1 MKSKITLGLSVLLM
15 LTACNHSEKLPNGE
29 EKLSTDIINNPASA
43 SGRKSAESPAFNFAE
58 DRHHFGEVSEG
69 EVVSY
74 TFVFTN
80 SGGSDLVIASATGS
94 CGCTVPEYSKNP
106 VAPGSKGEIKVTFD
120 TNGKSGMV
128 SKTITLVANTVPA
141 TKVLTVSAE
150 IISKNKK

>member
-1 MKSKITLGLSVLLM
+1 MKSKIALGLSVLLM

-43 SGRKSAESPAFNFAE
+43 SGRKSAESPAFSFAE

-80 SGGSDLVIASATGS
+80 SGSSDLVIASATGS